1 MNYIKLFFLAG
12 LCTFGLQANAQH
24 DSKPAKK
31 PVFIDKSSMDLTKNP
46 GDDFYN
52 YASGTWIK
60 NNPVPAKETRWGSF
74 NLLRDFNINAVKTIL
89 AESANNKKAVAGSVE
104 KRVGDFYMAGMD
116 SLTIEKLGYSPIK
129 PDLEKLNQISDLNGI
144 INHAASMR
152 TASIRPHMRAQ
163 ACYIYIAT
171 YQCSMRH

>member
-12 LCTFGLQANAQH
+12 LCTFSLQANAQH
-24 DSKPAKK
+24 DSKPVKK

-74 NLLRDFNINAVKTIL
+74 N
-89 AESANNKKAVAGSVE
+89 E
-104 KRVGDFYMAGMD
+104 
-116 SLTIEKLGYSPIK
+116 
-129 PDLEKLNQISDLNGI
+129 
-144 INHAASMR
+144 
-152 TASIRPHMRAQ
+152 
-163 ACYIYIAT
+163 
-171 YQCSMRH
+171 